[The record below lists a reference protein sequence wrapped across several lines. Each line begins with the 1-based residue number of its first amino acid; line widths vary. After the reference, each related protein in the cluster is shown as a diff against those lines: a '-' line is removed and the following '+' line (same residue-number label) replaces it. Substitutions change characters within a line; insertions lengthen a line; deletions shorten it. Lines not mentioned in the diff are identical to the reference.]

1 MPTWTTD
8 ELASLDRVRE
18 IRVAGRRA
26 DGSLRTP
33 TIVWGVVVDGALY
46 LRSYKG
52 PDGQWYRAVRRHDE
66 GAITW
71 GGRTVD
77 VSFAP
82 DASKDAEIDAAYL
95 GKYGGGG
102 STQAMI
108 TSPATET
115 TLRVEPR

>member
-1 MPTWTTD
+1 MTAWSTRD
-8 ELASLDRVRE
+8 LDSLERASE
-18 IRVAGRRA
+18 IRVAGRRT
-26 DGSLRTP
+26 DGSLPTP
-33 TIVWGVVVDGALY
+33 TTVWGVVVDGALY

-52 PDGQWYRAVRRHDE
+52 PDGRWYRAARRHDE

-71 GGRTVD
+71 GGRTID
-77 VSFAP
+77 VSFVP

-95 GKYGGGG
+95 AKYGNG
-102 STQAMI
+102 SATQAMI